1 LANGYNIF
9 IIGNLEKNGRYKMRN
24 TTQTLLLIII
34 LSLFTVLNYKILVKA
49 LDKNNIAYQEKST
62 IADKFEGDVRRLEQD
77 LRSSDEFQEK
87 RCVCLMYD
95 INNSEEDFERNIPKR
110 EICSYKPNAGVFH
123 PETGY
128 SLLTK

>member
-1 LANGYNIF
+1 
-9 IIGNLEKNGRYKMRN
+9 MRN
-24 TTQTLLLIII
+24 TTQTILLVMI
-34 LSLFTVLNYKILVKA
+34 LSLFTLLNYKILVLTLNKY
-49 LDKNNIAYQEKST
+49 NTAYQEKSK
-62 IADKFEGDVRRLEQD
+62 IADKFEGDVKRLEQD

-95 INNSEEDFERNIPKR
+95 INSSEEDFERNIPKK